1 MNTSDILFS
10 IFILISFIVVYA
22 MSMMET
28 RRKKIKE
35 NWETYKCN
43 PTIMPFASYY
53 NEDVNTSENFSK
65 CMSNMQNANTMS
77 FLEPVYGM
85 MDGLTTFGG
94 GLQSEILG
102 IQNSVNVVIGAVND
116 IFSTFFIMLANI
128 LSGIYKIL
136 ANMKDTTERIIAMNE
151 LTKVML
157 DQQSAYIQAYSQLKP
172 HSSE

>member
-1 MNTSDILFS
+1 
-10 IFILISFIVVYA
+10 
-22 MSMMET
+22 
-28 RRKKIKE
+28 
-35 NWETYKCN
+35 
-43 PTIMPFASYY
+43 
-53 NEDVNTSENFSK
+53 
-65 CMSNMQNANTMS
+65 
-77 FLEPVYGM
+77 

-128 LSGIYKIL
+128 LSGFYKIL

-172 HSSE
+172 QSSEYGNIIL